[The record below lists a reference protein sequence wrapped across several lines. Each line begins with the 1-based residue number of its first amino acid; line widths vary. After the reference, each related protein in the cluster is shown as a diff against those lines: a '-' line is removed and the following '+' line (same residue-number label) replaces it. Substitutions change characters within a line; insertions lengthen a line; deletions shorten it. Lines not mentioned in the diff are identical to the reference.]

1 MLIDTSAW
9 IEIFSPVGGPTV
21 AGPTVGNAYQTIF
34 REHIRSGGLVYTCP
48 TIAQEVLQGVR
59 KKDYN
64 RMKAALESAVLL
76 FFPDTFRMAVEAAKV
91 YRQCRS
97 KGIMIRKAPDC
108 LIAYYAMQY
117 KLPLLHRD
125 KDFDSIAKVHP
136 LQIVPVSEHF

>member
-9 IEIFSPVGGPTV
+9 IEIFRPLGDPTL
-21 AGPTVGNAYQTIF
+21 GDPTESNAYQTLF

-48 TIAQEVLQGVR
+48 TIVQEVLQGVQ
-59 KKDYN
+59 KKDYS
-64 RMKAALESAVLL
+64 RMKAALESALLL
-76 FFPDTFRMAVEAAKV
+76 FFPDTFRMAVEAAEV

-97 KGIMIRKAPDC
+97 KGITIRKAPDC
-108 LIAYYAMQY
+108 LIAYYAIQY

-136 LQIVPVSEHF
+136 LQIVPV